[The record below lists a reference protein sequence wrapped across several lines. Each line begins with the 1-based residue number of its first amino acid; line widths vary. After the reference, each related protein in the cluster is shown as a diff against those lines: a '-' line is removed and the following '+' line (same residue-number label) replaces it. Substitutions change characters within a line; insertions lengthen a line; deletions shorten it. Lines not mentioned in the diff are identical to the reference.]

1 MKRFAAVLASAALK
15 SAASAVS
22 AIPATSP
29 LFAAS
34 ALAMAVSAAFSVPA
48 MAAESLRYVL
58 ITENG
63 KQAGEQVVER
73 GDDGQTRV
81 RFIYKDNGRGPEL
94 TERIR
99 YNADGT
105 MASYAVQG
113 NSTYGAVVDEQFDNK
128 DGKATWQ
135 STTERGEKAVTGSAT
150 YVPLNSSFEVASAAI
165 TALAS
170 APDGKLALL
179 PSGTLS
185 QRKLGEAQVTMNG
198 QGQTVQLLAQ
208 TGLGLSPQFYWAT
221 TGARPRLFAVVI
233 PGVFTAIEQGWEANR
248 GALAARQKE
257 AEQAMLAELASALQ
271 RPLPGLTV
279 VKNAR
284 VFDSDK
290 AQLGALSDV
299 YVLRGRIT
307 AVLPAGAPVRGAVN
321 EIDAAGRVL
330 LPGLFDMHG
339 HVGRWEG
346 GLNIAAGVTTVRDMG
361 NDNGQLQQILD
372 ETAAGKLL
380 SPHIV
385 PAGFLE
391 GESAYSANGGFVVKT
406 LQQAKNA
413 IDWYAEHGYP
423 QLKIYNSFPKEIL
436 KDTVAYAHTRG
447 LRVSG
452 HVPAGLRAFEALDA
466 GYDEIQHINQ
476 VMLNFLATPQTETRT
491 LERFILPAEKAGTL
505 DFNSRPVKDF
515 IARLAKQ
522 KTVIDPTLATFAFL
536 KQKDGDMNTPFAP
549 IASHMPP
556 DLQRNFRVGTMKIP
570 DAATLKRYEQSYA
583 HMVDFVGRLYR
594 AGVPIVAGTDE
605 LAGFTLQAELE
616 MLVQAGLTPSQALQ
630 VATRN
635 GALYTRTS
643 HERGSIVP
651 GKLADL
657 VLVDGD
663 PTKNIADVRKVA
675 AVITRGYLVYPQEVD
690 RALGIEPFV
699 TAGPALKKLEPV
711 PSNIAA
717 GGNEGAL
724 QRIGVSA
731 RQRD

>member
-1 MKRFAAVLASAALK
+1 MPQMKRIPAAMAMSVAIAAAVAALVAPAQ
-15 SAASAVS
+15 AA
-22 AIPATSP
+22 TQTT
-29 LFAAS
+29 
-34 ALAMAVSAAFSVPA
+34 
-48 MAAESLRYVL
+48 RYVL
-58 ITENG
+58 INETG
-63 KQAGEQVVER
+63 KQTGEQVVER
-73 GDDGQTRV
+73 ADDGLTKV
-81 RFIYKDNGRGPEL
+81 RFIYKNNGRGPEL
-94 TERIR
+94 TEQLR
-99 YNADGT
+99 YAADGT

-113 NSTYGAVVDEQFDNK
+113 NSTFGAVVDDKFGYQ
-128 DGKATWQ
+128 DGKAVWK
-135 STTERGEKAVTGSAT
+135 STTEQGEQAVRGSAM
-150 YVPLNSSFEVASAAI
+150 YVPLNSSFEVASATIA
-165 TALAS
+165 ALSA

-179 PSGTLS
+179 PSGTLT
-185 QRKLGEAQVTMNG
+185 QRKLAELRLSREGAPA
-198 QGQTVQLLAQ
+198 QTVQLLAQ

-221 TGARPRLFAVVI
+221 TDARPRLFAVVI
-233 PGVFTAIEQGWEANR
+233 PGVFTAIEDGWQGQDNSNIT
-248 GALAARQKE
+248 ALAARQKE

-271 RPLPGLTV
+271 HPLNGLTV
-279 VKNAR
+279 VRNAR

-290 AQLGALSDV
+290 ATLGVPSDV

-330 LPGLFDMHG
+330 LPGLFDMHA

-346 GLNIAAGVTTVRDMG
+346 GLNIAAGVTSVRDMG
-361 NDNGQLQQILD
+361 NDNTQLQQVLD

-380 SPHIV
+380 SPQVV

-391 GESAYSANGGFVVKT
+391 GESQYAANGGFVVNT
-406 LQQAKNA
+406 LPQAKNA

-423 QLKIYNSFPKEIL
+423 QLKIYNSFPKAIL
-436 KDTVAYAHTRG
+436 KDTVAYAHSRG

-452 HVPAGLRAFEALDA
+452 HIPAGLRAFEALDA

-476 VMLNFLATPQTETRT
+476 LMLNFLATPQTETRT
-491 LERFILPAEKAGTL
+491 LERFILPAEKTAAL
-505 DFNSRPVKDF
+505 DFDSRPVKDF

-536 KQKDGDMNTPFAP
+536 KQKDGDLNTPFAAV
-549 IASHMPP
+549 ASHMPP
-556 DLQRNFRVGTMKIP
+556 DVQRGFHVGTMKIA
-570 DAATLKRYEQSYA
+570 DDATLKRYEKSYA
-583 HMVDFVGRLYR
+583 KMVEFVGRLYR

-616 MLVQAGLTPSQALQ
+616 MLVQAGLTPAQALQ

-643 HERGSIVP
+643 HERGSITP

-663 PTKNIADVRKVA
+663 PTVRIGDVRKVA
-675 AVITRGYLVYPQEVD
+675 AVITRGYLVYPHEVD

-699 TAGPALKKLEPV
+699 AAAPPLKALAPLSSHIAEG
-711 PSNIAA
+711 SN
-717 GGNEGAL
+717 ESAL
-724 QRIGVSA
+724 RRIGVSA